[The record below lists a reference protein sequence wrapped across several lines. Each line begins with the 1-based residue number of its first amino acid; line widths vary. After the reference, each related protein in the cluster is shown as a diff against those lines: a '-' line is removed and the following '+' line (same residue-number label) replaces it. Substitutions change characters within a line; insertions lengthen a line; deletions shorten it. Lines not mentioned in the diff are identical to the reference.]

1 MMNTEATLATTP
13 PRALG
18 PGRAPGVRFF
28 DAHPTPDDLRA
39 EVLAGLSSTPKRLP
53 PKLFYDAHGSQLFD
67 AITELPE
74 YYLTRTEI
82 AILCDHGE
90 EMADLLGRGRVL
102 LELGSGS
109 SLKIRTLLAALEPEV
124 YVPIDISRE
133 HLRASAEALAEHF
146 PTLAIHATCAD
157 YSVPFELP
165 TEGDREGL
173 AAFFPG
179 SSIGNFEP
187 EAARALL
194 TRVAALVGIGGRLL
208 VGVDLQKDRTTLE
221 RAYDDDQGVTAAF
234 SLNVLTR
241 LNRELG
247 ADFDL
252 EQFVHRSFYNEAL
265 GRVETHLEALCEQR
279 VRVAGEPFVL
289 AAGERIHVE
298 NSYKYDIAGFHQLAA
313 GAGFVP
319 ERVWTDPRRLFS
331 VHCLRVESC

>member
-1 MMNTEATLATTP
+1 MNTEATLAP
-13 PRALG
+13 SNLHSPR
-18 PGRAPGVRFF
+18 PGVAPGVRFF

-39 EVLAGLSSTPKRLP
+39 EVLAGLSSMPKRLS
-53 PKLFYDAHGSQLFD
+53 PKLLYDERGSQLFD

-74 YYLTRTEI
+74 YYPTRTEI
-82 AILCDHGE
+82 GILCDHGE

-109 SLKIRTLLAALEPEV
+109 SLKIRILLAALEPEI
-124 YVPIDISRE
+124 YIPIDISRE
-133 HLRASAEALAEHF
+133 HLRASAESLAEHF
-146 PTLAIHATCAD
+146 PALAIHATCAD

-165 TEGDREGL
+165 IEGDREGL

-187 EAARALL
+187 EEARALL
-194 TRVAALVGIGGRLL
+194 GRVAKLIGVGGRLL
-208 VGVDLQKDRTTLE
+208 VGIDLQKDRATLE
-221 RAYDDDQGVTAAF
+221 RAYDDDRGVTSAF
-234 SLNVLTR
+234 ILNVLER
-241 LNRELG
+241 LNRELM

-252 EQFVHRSFYNEAL
+252 KAFVHRSFYNDAL
-265 GRVETHLEALCEQR
+265 GRIEVHLEALSEQR
-279 VRVAGEPFVL
+279 VQVAGEQFVL

-319 ERVWTDPRRLFS
+319 ERVWTDPHRLFS
-331 VHCLRVESC
+331 VHCLRVEAC

>member
-1 MMNTEATLATTP
+1 MMNIAATLATGSRP
-13 PRALG
+13 PRSG
-18 PGRAPGVRFF
+18 GAPGVRFF

-39 EVLAGLSSTPKRLP
+39 EVLSGLAGSPKRLS
-53 PKLFYDAHGSQLFD
+53 PKLFYDARGSQLFD

-74 YYLTRTEI
+74 YYPTRTEI
-82 AILCDHGE
+82 GILCDHGE

-109 SLKIRTLLAALEPEV
+109 SLKIRILLAALEPEI
-124 YVPIDISRE
+124 YIPIDISRE
-133 HLRASAEALAEHF
+133 HLRASAESLAEHF
-146 PTLAIHATCAD
+146 PALAIHATCAD

-165 TEGDREGL
+165 IEGDREGL

-194 TRVAALVGIGGRLL
+194 LRVAALVGIGGRLL
-208 VGVDLQKDRTTLE
+208 IGVDLRKERAVLE
-221 RAYDDDQGVTAAF
+221 AAYDDAQGVTAAF
-234 SLNVLTR
+234 NRNLLER
-241 LNRELG
+241 LNRELD

-252 EQFVHRSFYNEAL
+252 EAFVHRARYDDVQ
-265 GRVETHLEALCEQR
+265 GRVEMHLESLREQT
-279 VRVAGEPFVL
+279 VTVAGQRFVF
-289 AAGERIHVE
+289 AAGETIHTE

-319 ERVWTDPRRLFS
+319 ERVWTDPHRLFS
-331 VHCLRVESC
+331 VHCLRVEAC